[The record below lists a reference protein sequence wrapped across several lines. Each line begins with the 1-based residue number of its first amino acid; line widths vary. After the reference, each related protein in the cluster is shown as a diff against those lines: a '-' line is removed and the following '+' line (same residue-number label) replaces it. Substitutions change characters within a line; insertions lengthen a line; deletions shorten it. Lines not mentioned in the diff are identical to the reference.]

1 MTPDFIDFSQSILQ
15 PIQISEWQARG
26 IKVYVKRDDLLHPE
40 VSGNKWRKLQYNI
53 QQAIHGKNEGLF
65 TFGGAFSN
73 HLLAT
78 AFAANAFGLKSI
90 GFVRGDE
97 LNSDSNH
104 TLRRCAELGMD
115 LQFLSR
121 EMYHLHNDKQF
132 IDELKLENPGFYAV
146 PEGGGNYYGIVG
158 CQAIWKELPSDVD
171 HVFVAQGTTATS
183 CGILLGKPETCQ
195 LHVVPVLKGFD
206 SKATMENLLNWFLFD
221 QEMATELVN
230 QVDILSEFHFGGY
243 GKYSQQLLHFIQEIY
258 LKHQLPLDPIYTGK
272 AFFAMQE
279 TLKNSEFDHSKVIFI
294 HTGGLQG
301 CKSIEEN
308 ENLILFPN

>member
-1 MTPDFIDFSQSILQ
+1 MDTHFIDFSQSILQ
-15 PIQISEWQARG
+15 AIHTPEWDARG
-26 IKVYVKRDDLLHPE
+26 IQVLVKRDDLLHPE

-53 QQAIHGKNEGLF
+53 QQAIHGKNEGIF
-65 TFGGAFSN
+65 TFGGAYSN

-78 AFAANAFGLKSI
+78 AFATQAMGLKSI

-97 LNSDSNH
+97 LNKDSNH
-104 TLRRCAELGMD
+104 TLRRCAELGME

-121 EMYHLHNDKQF
+121 EMYNLHDDKQF

-183 CGILLGKPETCQ
+183 CGILLGMPETCQ

-206 SKATMENLLNWFLFD
+206 AKATMESKLHWFLFD
-221 QEMATELVN
+221 SELASELVEN
-230 QVDILSEFHFGGY
+230 VHVHGDFHFGGY
-243 GKYSQQLLHFIQEIY
+243 GNYSQQLLQFIQSTY
-258 LKHQLPLDPIYTGK
+258 KNHQLPLDPIYTAK

-279 TLKNSEFDHSKVIFI
+279 TLQSPAFDHSKVIFI

-301 CKSIEEN
+301 CKSIELK
-308 ENLILFPN
+308 ENLILFSN

>member
-1 MTPDFIDFSQSILQ
+1 MNPDFIDFSQSILQ
-15 PIQISEWQARG
+15 PIHTPDWDKRG
-26 IKVYVKRDDLLHPE
+26 IQVFVKRDDLLHPE

-53 QQAIHGKNEGLF
+53 QQAIHGKNEGIF
-65 TFGGAFSN
+65 TFGGAYSN

-78 AFAANAFGLKSI
+78 AFAAHAFGLKSI

-97 LNSDSNH
+97 LNKDSNH
-104 TLRRCAELGMD
+104 TLKRCAELGMD

-121 EMYHLHNDKQF
+121 EMYNLHNDKQF

-146 PEGGGNYYGIVG
+146 PEGGRNYYGIVG

-183 CGILLGKPETCQ
+183 CGILLGKPDKCQ

-206 SKATMENLLNWFLFD
+206 SKTTMENLLNWFLFD

-230 QVDILSEFHFGGY
+230 QVNVLSEFHFGGY
-243 GKYSQQLLHFIQEIY
+243 GNYSQQLLQYIQKTY
-258 LKHQLPLDPIYTGK
+258 QQHQLPLDPIYTGK
-272 AFFAMQE
+272 AFFALQE
-279 TLKNSEFDHSKVIFI
+279 TLNKTEFDHSKVIFI

-301 CKSIEEN
+301 CKSIEEK
-308 ENLILFPN
+308 ENIVFFPN